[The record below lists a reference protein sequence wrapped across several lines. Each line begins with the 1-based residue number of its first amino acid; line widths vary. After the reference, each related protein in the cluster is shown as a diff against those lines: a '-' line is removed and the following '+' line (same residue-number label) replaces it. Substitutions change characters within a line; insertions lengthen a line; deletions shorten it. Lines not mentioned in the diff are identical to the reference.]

1 LIRIAAGGGKQ
12 VEITKFGYV
21 GITDSRNR
29 LSGIKHLSKY
39 SLDLQKLVS
48 FLFSLHI
55 AYFVDEHIKYY
66 CRLLPAGFFLWL
78 LFEPEDGGDMFLR
91 NVA

>member
-1 LIRIAAGGGKQ
+1 MPQVKVIHFDSYSGGGKQ

-48 FLFSLHI
+48 FLFSLHV
-55 AYFVDEHIKYY
+55 AYFLKTASY
-66 CRLLPAGFFLWL
+66 
-78 LFEPEDGGDMFLR
+78 
-91 NVA
+91 